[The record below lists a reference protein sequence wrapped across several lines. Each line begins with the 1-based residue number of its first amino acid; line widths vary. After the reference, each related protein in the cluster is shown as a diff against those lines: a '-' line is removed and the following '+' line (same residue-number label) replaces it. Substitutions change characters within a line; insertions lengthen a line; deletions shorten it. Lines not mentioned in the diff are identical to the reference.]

1 MERYGRKRNTLKLH
15 EKLKFGTQVKG
26 AWIGGLAEQYRH
38 AASGSIAKQPGSG
51 RKKNN
56 ERNSMPSTFDVDVF
70 SCKQRK
76 KYATLDLVVPKHILV
91 HVC

>member
-1 MERYGRKRNTLKLH
+1 
-15 EKLKFGTQVKG
+15 
-26 AWIGGLAEQYRH
+26 
-38 AASGSIAKQPGSG
+38 
-51 RKKNN
+51 
-56 ERNSMPSTFDVDVF
+56 MPSTFDVDVF